1 MKRLAYSEII
11 LTGICALLLFVISCD
26 SETEKERVRVE
37 REIKIIEDS
46 IRIVEDS
53 IHIIR
58 DSFRRSPPSRLLSDG
73 DTVDLDN
80 LPASLAEGGGLLFI
94 SNGKAIVVGLPPVSS
109 GNGSDLLYLRSLYI
123 SRLDSL
129 NRVLRSLSLE

>member
-1 MKRLAYSEII
+1 MVKNVCKISILAGFAI
-11 LTGICALLLFVISCD
+11 LFSFFSCE
-26 SETEKERVRVE
+26 SKAEKERIRVE

-53 IHIIR
+53 IRIIR
-58 DSFRRSPPSRLLSDG
+58 DSFRRSPTSRLLSDG

-80 LPASLAEGGGLLFI
+80 LPASLANGGGLLFI
-94 SNGKAIVVGLPPVSS
+94 SNSKAIVVGLPPVSS

-129 NRVLRSLSLE
+129 NHVLRSLSLE